1 MKVRIKETP
10 HVHEVDGVPLTGLV
24 PGAVRE
30 LSSSLAT
37 WLIAE
42 QYAEPEMRHDI
53 RGEAAEDYSGVIRE
67 TPRETFRSGPR
78 RRADDC

>member
-1 MKVRIKETP
+1 MKVRIKEAP

-24 PGAVRE
+24 PGAVRD

-42 QYAEPEMRHDI
+42 QYAEPEMRHDV
-53 RGEAAEDYSGVIRE
+53 RDAAQDFSGVITE
-67 TPRETFRSGPR
+67 TRRETFSGGPR
-78 RRADDC
+78 RRADDS